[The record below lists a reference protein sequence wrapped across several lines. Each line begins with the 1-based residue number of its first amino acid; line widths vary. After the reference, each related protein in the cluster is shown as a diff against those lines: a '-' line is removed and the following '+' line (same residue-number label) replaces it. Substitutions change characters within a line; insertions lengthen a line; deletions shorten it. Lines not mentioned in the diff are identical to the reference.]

1 MRILLKT
8 VIEGSWIIF
17 LSIKFDPWLC
27 LKVWINISLLEII
40 TVWIR
45 EIPRN
50 LKTQGMYHNETLSN
64 KPCMLEDVPNSF
76 KTQSMCEEVVKKV
89 PRVLRHVPDYFKTPE
104 MCNKTVKVD
113 PWQLKYVPEDSL
125 HEKCVIRQLMIVHCN

>member
-1 MRILLKT
+1 
-8 VIEGSWIIF
+8 
-17 LSIKFDPWLC
+17 
-27 LKVWINISLLEII
+27 
-40 TVWIR
+40 
-45 EIPRN
+45 
-50 LKTQGMYHNETLSN
+50 MYHNETLSN

-76 KTQSMCEEVVKKV
+76 KTQNMCEEVVKKV